1 MLDFHNIS
9 PASIITQF
17 VNQKMCWC
25 MSVGAPRT
33 KDQLEGLF
41 LNKFWN
47 KSWQWKSWEGASQ
60 SCRGEEWFV
69 PADRDGVK
77 KKKKPIVQL
86 QDFDISRPKDLTPY
100 LSQWFSCL
108 HLQKSPGGY
117 LQKCGYLG
125 PIPRD
130 SNLGDANGLS
140 TLLLRN
146 TAHSK

>member
-1 MLDFHNIS
+1 MPHNL
-9 PASIITQF
+9 
-17 VNQKMCWC
+17 V
-25 MSVGAPRT
+25 
-33 KDQLEGLF
+33 EG
-41 LNKFWN
+41 
-47 KSWQWKSWEGASQ
+47 KSDLYLLTGM
-60 SCRGEEWFV
+60 GL
-69 PADRDGVK
+69 